1 MTEYRSI
8 GPAEK
13 QLRSLWDQAKHRV
26 YHPKN
31 WLKLQQLWR
40 RFDLSFILY
49 KDIKIMV
56 PAGKVPDCETCL
68 EICCTGPN
76 SIVSLRL
83 RDIAALIDAGLH
95 QHMTHEKSR
104 LTILGNT
111 MNDSQKNFSESVFAK
126 IFPVLTQDRT
136 QTCTLLDENRMCGA
150 YPHWPISC
158 ARYPFAIDAVNK
170 VVFYAKGCGSF
181 DLLPPYEV
189 AERTRYLVQAAIG
202 SYNERIKDIFLIYF
216 AKKDLEKIG
225 LTTYLDLSKID

>member
-1 MTEYRSI
+1 MTEYRVV
-8 GPAEK
+8 GPIEK
-13 QLRSLWDQAKHRV
+13 QLRSLWDEARNRV

-31 WLKLQQLWR
+31 WFKLQKMRR

-56 PAGKVPDCETCL
+56 PAGKVPDCDTCL
-68 EICCTGPN
+68 DICCTGPK

-83 RDIAALIDAGLH
+83 RDIAALLDAGLQ
-95 QHMTHEKSR
+95 QHITHER
-104 LTILGNT
+104 ARFAILGNSSIFDT
-111 MNDSQKNFSESVFAK
+111 
-126 IFPVLTQDRT
+126 IFPVLAQDRT

-158 ARYPFAIDAVNK
+158 ARYPYAVDALNK
-170 VVFYAKGCGSF
+170 VVFYAKGCGSS

-189 AERTRYLVQAAIG
+189 AERTRYLVQAAIE

-216 AKKDLEKIG
+216 AKTDLEKIG
-225 LTTYLDLSKID
+225 LNQYLNLSKIE